1 MTNNNNIY
9 EDLIKVRERLA
20 KVEGSHEDLDQ
31 RISGLSDKVD
41 LLKSDITQQIIQ
53 TNQENRKEIM
63 EHVDNLFLNNSDSIS
78 KISDSVNAIKGGIKV
93 LNSVL
98 IILITLVTGLLGWS
112 QLGDWAWAESKI
124 VLHVPANSNTTISN
138 KK

>member
-1 MTNNNNIY
+1 MTDNIY

-41 LLKSDITQQIIQ
+41 LLKSDISKQIVQ

-63 EHVDNLFLNNSDSIS
+63 EHVDNLFLNNNDSIK
-78 KISDSVNAIKGGIKV
+78 KISDSVNEIKGGLKV
-93 LNSVL
+93 LNNVL
-98 IILITLVTGLLGWS
+98 IITVTIVTGLLGWS
-112 QLGDWAWAESKI
+112 QLGDWAWSESKI
-124 VLHVPANSNTTISN
+124 ILHIPANSDTLISN